1 MILRR
6 AITLMQALLWW
17 WWGGG
22 AQCKAK
28 WKSNVEVKNVGRRVR
43 YLVLCMQAL
52 PYPSHIIISTV
63 PDGRKRLGVHHTTA
77 ALCRLHVH
85 EEGRGLLDLVSMRG
99 VAYSFLRQIEDG
111 GRRSNGLRG
120 HLCLFPSQFELVLGH
135 CRRRRRRRRRRRGV
149 GRPRFAERPS
159 RMRRSGERCAVCS
172 RSHTGNRQSETT
184 SPAHPVGQSRGQ
196 HYRIVH
202 GVLSSLSTKPNN
214 KR

>member
-1 MILRR
+1 M
-6 AITLMQALLWW
+6 
-17 WWGGG
+17 
-22 AQCKAK
+22 
-28 WKSNVEVKNVGRRVR
+28 EVKNVGRRVR

-120 HLCLFPSQFELVLGH
+120 HLCFCVLSGH
-135 CRRRRRRRRRRRGV
+135 SHRRRRRV